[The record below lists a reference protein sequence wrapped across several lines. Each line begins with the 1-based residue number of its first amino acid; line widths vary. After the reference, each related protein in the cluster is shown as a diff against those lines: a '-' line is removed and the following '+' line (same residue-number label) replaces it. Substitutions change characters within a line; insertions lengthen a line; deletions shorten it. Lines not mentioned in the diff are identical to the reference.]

1 MSDQRDSNITPTLDA
16 LLQKE
21 YGLRSHPGPETAVVD
36 VGTTATRLCSN
47 NPNRIGLSFQNLGIA
62 NIYVYLDNTVL
73 ATKGRLVA
81 GGGGSLDFDW
91 RVDTTLISNDWYG
104 IAPAGV
110 TKLQVIETVT
120 E

>member
-1 MSDQRDSNITPTLDA
+1 MGDQRDPKLTPTLDA

-21 YGLRSHPGPETAVVD
+21 YGLRSHPGPETGVVA
-36 VGTTATRLCSN
+36 VGTTATKLCSN
-47 NPNRIGLSFQNLGIA
+47 NPNRIGLSFQNLGSG
-62 NIYVYLDNTVL
+62 NIYVYLDNTVS
-73 ATKGRLVA
+73 ANKGRLIA

-104 IAPAGV
+104 MAPGGV
-110 TKLQVIETVT
+110 TNLQVIETVT